1 MNLVLAYLG
10 IILIWATTPLAVQW
24 STQGVDFA
32 WAVFLRMAIGLVV
45 AALLVLIAR
54 IPFPLHARARRAYLL
69 GGVGM
74 FGGMILTYWGACR
87 IHSGL
92 ISVLFGLSPLM
103 AGVMAWR
110 WLGEPPPGVFKLAGI
125 LLALGGLAL
134 IFLQGNLGDATAL
147 SGLLAV
153 LLAVVVYSATL
164 IGLKKIADDSPPLA
178 TTLGTLAVA
187 LPLFGLACGL
197 SPGSWPQ
204 SAPLRSWLA
213 IGYLGVFGSVIGF
226 ALYYYVIRHLPTAR
240 VALITLITPV
250 LALMLGHLLNGEAL
264 GMRLLAGAGLVM
276 LGLAVHQRESGWRP
290 VRS

>member
-45 AALLVLIAR
+45 AGLLVVLAR
-54 IPFPLHARARRAYLL
+54 IPFPFHARARRAYLV

-110 WLGEPPPGVFKLAGI
+110 WLGEPPPGAAKLGGI
-125 LLALGGLAL
+125 LLALGGLGL

-153 LLAVVVYSATL
+153 LLAAVVYSATL

-187 LPLFGLACGL
+187 LPLFGLACVAG
-197 SPGSWPQ
+197 GGAWP
-204 SAPLRSWLA
+204 SGAPLRSWLA

-250 LALMLGHLLNGEAL
+250 LALMLGHAFNGEAL
-264 GMRLLAGAGLVM
+264 GLRLVAGAGLVL
-276 LGLAVHQRESGWRP
+276 LGLGLHQRDSWWRP
-290 VRS
+290 ARR